1 MSQIPS
7 EMAAKIDQLKNMLQA
22 GPSLF
27 PLHWDRQANGVE
39 FVCLTSLE
47 YDRASFLDE
56 RALSETSL
64 RGIVP
69 FPWIRDLFIN
79 AGSRSG
85 FPGCDFI
92 FHISHC
98 GSTLLSRLLGLH
110 AHCFSLREPKVL
122 RTFDSQ
128 SRDEILWLFGLL
140 SRTFSKNQK
149 VLIKATSFT
158 NQFAQQWLNV
168 LVESRAILLSLPLEP
183 FLAAVLDGSSGDIEA
198 HRQSRSLRLTNL
210 GIEYPENVETLSI
223 GQSAAMSWLCES
235 LTLERLAAAYPATT
249 LGIDFDCLMKFPE
262 EMLSRCADFLGYDHP
277 HPDWIKTGLWQQ
289 YAKKPEVLYDSR
301 MRDKLLNESRRK
313 NASEIQAGIEWVEEI
328 RDSRVSILLN
338 R

>member
-1 MSQIPS
+1 
-7 EMAAKIDQLKNMLQA
+7 MAAKIDQLKNMLQA
-22 GPSLF
+22 SPSLF
-27 PLHWDRQANGVE
+27 PLHWDRQTNGVE
-39 FVCLTSLE
+39 FVGLTDLE

-56 RALSETSL
+56 RALSETSI

-69 FPWIRDLFIN
+69 FPLIGDLFIN
-79 AGSRSG
+79 AGVRSG

-110 AHCFSLREPKVL
+110 EQCFALREPKVL

-128 SRDEILWLFGLL
+128 SRDEIFWLFGLL

-149 VLIKATSFT
+149 SLIKATSFT
-158 NQFAQQWLNV
+158 NQFAVQWLNV

-183 FLAAVLDGSSGDIEA
+183 FLAAVLDGSSSDIEA
-198 HRQSRSLRLTNL
+198 HKRSRSVRLKNL
-210 GIEYPENVETLSI
+210 GFEFPENAESLSI
-223 GQSAAMSWLCES
+223 GQSTAMSWLCES
-235 LTLERLAAAYPATT
+235 LTLERLATAFPSTT
-249 LGIDFDCLMKFPE
+249 LGIDFDSLIKSPE
-262 EMLSRCADFLGYDHP
+262 EVLLRCADFLGYDYP
-277 HPDWIKTGLWQQ
+277 HPDWIETSLWQQ

-301 MRDKLLNESRRK
+301 TRDKLLNDSRRK
-313 NASEIQAGIEWVEEI
+313 YAKEIQAGIDWVENI
-328 RDSRVSILLN
+328 QDSRVSILLN

>member
-1 MSQIPS
+1 
-7 EMAAKIDQLKNMLQA
+7 
-22 GPSLF
+22 
-27 PLHWDRQANGVE
+27 
-39 FVCLTSLE
+39 
-47 YDRASFLDE
+47 
-56 RALSETSL
+56 
-64 RGIVP
+64 
-69 FPWIRDLFIN
+69 
-79 AGSRSG
+79 
-85 FPGCDFI
+85 
-92 FHISHC
+92 
-98 GSTLLSRLLGLH
+98 
-110 AHCFSLREPKVL
+110 
-122 RTFDSQ
+122 
-128 SRDEILWLFGLL
+128 
-140 SRTFSKNQK
+140 
-149 VLIKATSFT
+149 
-158 NQFAQQWLNV
+158 
-168 LVESRAILLSLPLEP
+168 LEP

-210 GIEYPENVETLSI
+210 GIEYPESVETLSI

-235 LTLERLAAAYPATT
+235 LTLEGLAAAYPATT

-328 RDSRVSILLN
+328 RNSRVSVLLN